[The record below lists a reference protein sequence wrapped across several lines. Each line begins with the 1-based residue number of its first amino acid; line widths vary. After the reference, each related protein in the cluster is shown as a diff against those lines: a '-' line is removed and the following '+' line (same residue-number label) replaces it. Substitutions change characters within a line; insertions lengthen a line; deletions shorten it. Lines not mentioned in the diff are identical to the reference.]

1 MLLMPKKT
9 RYRKSFRG
17 RMKGKATRGN
27 KIAFGIYG
35 IQAVS
40 PNWITSRQ
48 IEACRR
54 VLIRYVRRT
63 GKLWIRIFPDK
74 PVTFRPPESRM
85 GTGKGSVE
93 YWVFPVHP
101 EKIIFEITGLSENR
115 AREAFRI
122 VSAKLPIKT
131 RFVSIN

>member
-1 MLLMPKKT
+1 MLVPKRTKF
-9 RYRKSFRG
+9 RKSFRG

-27 KIAFGIYG
+27 KIAFGIFG

-40 PNWITSRQ
+40 PSWITSRQ

-63 GKLWIRIFPDK
+63 GKLWIRVFPDK
-74 PVTFRPPESRM
+74 PVTFRAPESRM

-93 YWVFPVHP
+93 YWVFPVRP

-122 VSAKLPIKT
+122 VSSKLPIKT

>member
-1 MLLMPKKT
+1 MILIPKRNKF
-9 RYRKSFRG
+9 RKSFRG

-27 KIAFGIYG
+27 KISFGIFG

-63 GKLWIRIFPDK
+63 GKLWIRVFPDK
-74 PVTFRPPESRM
+74 PVTFRAPESRM

-93 YWVFPVHP
+93 YWVFPVRP

-131 RFVSIN
+131 RFVSLH